1 MTIMAKLLKPKKPK
15 KLKLRKLG
23 SKVRA
28 LARTGVIGPKQL
40 AKLRGSNLS
49 GSGLRGSQVPTA
61 VRRGGVGKGM
71 AGM

>member
-1 MTIMAKLLKPKKPK
+1 MASVPKKPK
-15 KLKLRKLG
+15 KPAKLKKIVLKL
-23 SKVRA
+23 
-28 LARTGVIGPKQL
+28 ARRGEIGLKQL
-40 AKLRGSNLS
+40 AKLRGSKLR